1 MAIKDDPVTLGVI
14 VGTRGFFNPALAA
27 EGRKQVLSRLEG
39 MGVKTMI
46 APETATGSG
55 AVGTMTEAAKYG
67 ALFKANAALIDGI
80 LVTLPNFGDERAVAR
95 TLELAGLDVP
105 VLVHA
110 FDDDPDKVDVARRRD
125 AFCGKISV
133 CNNLRQY
140 GIRWTDTRE
149 HTCPVDGADFAA
161 DIERFTRICRTVR
174 GLRGARIGAVGARPG
189 DFQTVRYS
197 EKLLQA
203 SGITVVTVDLSDIL
217 AAAERIRESAKEVR
231 EKLDAVRGYGRI
243 PNRIEA
249 ARVVKSAKLA
259 VALDRWV
266 AENGCS
272 ASAVQCWTSVQNNYG
287 CAACLPMSLMGEEGL
302 PSACETDVT
311 GAVSMLA
318 LRLAAGSAPGF
329 LDWNNNFGEDRSL
342 CVNTHCSAFPRSFLG
357 AEPEIAELDVL
368 GGTIGREKCFGAVK
382 GKVAPGPMSFF
393 RMDTDDAKGR
403 LRAYAG
409 EGEFTSDPFPMDG
422 GIAVCRISGL
432 RRLLGHVTAEGFE
445 HHVAMVRGH
454 VADAVSEAAG
464 KYLGWDVYRHREAG
478 T

>member
-1 MAIKDDPVTLGVI
+1 MKDDPVTIGVI
-14 VGTRGFFNPALAA
+14 VGTRSFFNPALAE
-27 EGRKQVLSRLEG
+27 EGRKLVLARLEAL
-39 MGVKTMI
+39 GVRTVI
-46 APETATGSG
+46 APEGATGNG
-55 AVGTMTEAAKYG
+55 AVCTMADAAKYA
-67 ALFKANAALIDGI
+67 ALFKANKASIDGI

-140 GIRWTDTRE
+140 GIRWTDTAE
-149 HTCPVDGADFAA
+149 HTCPVDGREFAA
-161 DIERFTRICRTVR
+161 DIDRFARVCRTVR

-203 SGITVVTVDLSDIL
+203 SGITVITVDLSDIL
-217 AAAERIRESAKEVR
+217 ATAERIRENSREVQ
-231 EKLDAVRGYGRI
+231 EKLAAVRGYGRI
-243 PNRIEA
+243 PERIGA
-249 ARVVKSAKLA
+249 ACVVKSAKLA

-287 CAACLPMSLMGEEGL
+287 CAACLPMSLMGEAGL

-318 LRLAAGSAPGF
+318 LRLASGTAPGF
-329 LDWNNNFGEDRSL
+329 LDWNNNFGEDRSM
-342 CVNTHCSAFPRSFLG
+342 CVNTHCSNFPRSFL
-357 AEPEIAELDVL
+357 AVEPEISELDVL

-393 RMDTDDAKGR
+393 RMDTDDARGR

-409 EGEFTSDPFPMDG
+409 EGEFTADPFGMDG
-422 GIAVCRISGL
+422 GVAVCRIPGL
-432 RRLLGHVTAEGFE
+432 RGLLSHVTAGGFE
-445 HHVAMVRGH
+445 HHVAMVRGL
-454 VADAVSEAAG
+454 VADAVTEATG
-464 KYLGWDVYRHREAG
+464 NYLGWDVYRHRGEES
-478 T
+478 